1 MNRGDLE
8 RKLGVSTLLTTVDS
22 TLTLLQALGAAGGSW
37 LDLAIRFWLAKA
49 FLIGCGK
56 KSPTR
61 RQEASSNEADS
72 FDGVHDVRMLSFYG
86 CGGRSRRR

>member
-1 MNRGDLE
+1 M
-8 RKLGVSTLLTTVDS
+8 
-22 TLTLLQALGAAGGSW
+22 
-37 LDLAIRFWLAKA
+37 LAKA

-86 CGGRSRRR
+86 CAWTVSPSVMSAVSWGPAVELWRRKRCFPRKPWAHS